1 MRLVGADGNQLG
13 VVSKAKAFELANAS
27 GMDLV
32 VVSDQS
38 NPPVCRILDYGKLCY
53 DQKRKQKN
61 QKKNQIVQ
69 KLKELRFHVNTDE
82 HDFQVKLAHAEEF
95 LKKGYKVKLALVFRG
110 REAAYQ
116 EQGFEII
123 NKAVKL
129 LEAFGN
135 VDGQP
140 VLAGKSILAS
150 LNPK

>member
-1 MRLVGADGNQLG
+1 M
-13 VVSKAKAFELANAS
+13 
-27 GMDLV
+27 

-53 DQKRKQKN
+53 DQKRKHKS
-61 QKKNQIVQ
+61 QKKHQIVQ
-69 KLKELRFHVNTDE
+69 KLKELRFHANTDE
-82 HDFQVKLAHAEEF
+82 HDFQVKLTHAEEF

-116 EQGFEII
+116 NQGFEMI
-123 NKAVKL
+123 NKALKL

-135 VDGQP
+135 AEGPP

>member
-1 MRLVGADGNQLG
+1 M
-13 VVSKAKAFELANAS
+13 
-27 GMDLV
+27 
-32 VVSDQS
+32 
-38 NPPVCRILDYGKLCY
+38 
-53 DQKRKQKN
+53 
-61 QKKNQIVQ
+61 
-69 KLKELRFHVNTDE
+69 NTDE
-82 HDFQVKLAHAEEF
+82 HDFRVKLTHAEEF

-129 LEAFGN
+129 LEAFGS
-135 VDGQP
+135 VDAQP